1 MTGAT
6 TGEPANDGPG
16 SAVDGP
22 GSMDGPGSSMDGP
35 GSPVDGSDQLADQ
48 PGSPVPQPSPSERPT
63 ALRLSRV
70 HLRMGLQ
77 GLARAELEAMAGRGT
92 LDEAG
97 LGDLAEVRW
106 RTGDLA
112 GAGQAAEALV
122 ERGSKGALVLIIA
135 AEAVAALGRPAEAR
149 RLAARALETADVPIG
164 ALYAGMPRSR
174 IWPDAPG
181 AGAANVRL
189 SDEVAAPA
197 ERTAD
202 PAVATEVYERGLS
215 ALGDGDVSTAAAR
228 LGVALRLDATSAQRV
243 LDAISD
249 RTADPILALV
259 RGDAL
264 RLLGRET
271 EAMAAFDVAAGAAS
285 RSPDAGHAAS
295 PADSAASPADSAASP
310 ADSAASPADS
320 AASPADSA
328 ASPADSAASPADSAA
343 SPADSAASPADS
355 AASLADSAASLADD
369 ASPVDDHSAGDD
381 AGAGDAQA

>member
-1 MTGAT
+1 MTSAT
-6 TGEPANDGPG
+6 TGEPAD
-16 SAVDGP
+16 
-22 GSMDGPGSSMDGP
+22 DGPGSSMDRP
-35 GSPVDGSDQLADQ
+35 GSPVDGSGQLADQ
-48 PGSPVPQPSPSERPT
+48 PGLPMPQPSPSERPT

-70 HLRMGLQ
+70 HLRMGLL

-122 ERGSKGALVLIIA
+122 ERGSEGALVLIIA

-174 IWPDAPG
+174 IWPDGPESS
-181 AGAANVRL
+181 AANAVP
-189 SDEVAAPA
+189 SDDVPSPT
-197 ERTAD
+197 ERTPD

-271 EAMAAFDVAAGAAS
+271 EALAAFEVAGGAAS
-285 RSPDAGHAAS
+285 RSRDA
-295 PADSAASPADSAASP
+295 
-310 ADSAASPADS
+310 
-320 AASPADSA
+320 
-328 ASPADSAASPADSAA
+328 
-343 SPADSAASPADS
+343 
-355 AASLADSAASLADD
+355 ADD
-369 ASPVDDHSAGDD
+369 ARPADDNSAGAD
-381 AGAGDAQA
+381 AGAGDTPA